1 MYKLLKDKNNEFQ
14 CEIKLEG
21 ASINSAKARLFLEAD
36 GAEYSF
42 TGEIDGNK
50 CIIPMGKLK
59 KFANLLESGKIRLE
73 VLADDTLFVP
83 YESNYVLEAEKSV
96 TVEVKQQSEAP
107 KKPMMEV
114 KVQEVAPTPQPKVEA
129 KVQPKVEAKPK
140 LVVKKSKDPIN
151 EIISYFAFKTNFD
164 GSPKSF
170 HTLIKNQQHKNF
182 FNNICEANG
191 LDKVSVIKQIL
202 K

>member
-21 ASINSAKARLFLEAD
+21 ASINNATARLFLEAD

-42 TGEIDGNK
+42 KGEIDGNK
-50 CIIPMGKLK
+50 CTIPMGKLK
-59 KFANLLESGKIRLE
+59 KFANLLENGKIRLE

-83 YESNYVLEAEKSV
+83 YESDYVLEVEKSV
-96 TVEVKQQSEAP
+96 TVEVKQQAEAP

-114 KVQEVAPTPQPKVEA
+114 KVQEVAPQPKVE
-129 KVQPKVEAKPK
+129 PKIEAKPK
-140 LVVKKSKDPIN
+140 PTIKKSKDPLN
-151 EIISYFAFKTNFD
+151 EILSYFVFKTDFD
-164 GSPKSF
+164 GTLKGF
-170 HTLIKNQQHKNF
+170 HNTIKNNQHKTF
-182 FNNICEANG
+182 FNSICEVNG

>member
-14 CEIKLEG
+14 CEIRLEG
-21 ASINSAKARLFLEAD
+21 ASINNAKARLFLEAD

-50 CIIPMGKLK
+50 CTIPMGKLK

-83 YESNYVLEAEKSV
+83 YESDYVLEAEKSV
-96 TVEVKQQSEAP
+96 TVEVKQQAEAP

-114 KVQEVAPTPQPKVEA
+114 KVQEAAPAPQPKVEA
-129 KVQPKVEAKPK
+129 KPIQKP
-140 LVVKKSKDPIN
+140 VVKKSKDPLN
-151 EIISYFAFKTNFD
+151 EIISYFTFKTNFD
-164 GSPKSF
+164 GTPKSF

-182 FNNICEANG
+182 FNNICETNG
-191 LDKVSVIKQIL
+191 LDKVSVLKQIL

>member
-21 ASINSAKARLFLEAD
+21 ASINNAKARLFLEAD

-50 CIIPMGKLK
+50 CTIPMGKLS
-59 KFANLLESGKIRLE
+59 KFANLLENGKIRLE

-83 YESNYVLEAEKSV
+83 YESDYILEQEKKV
-96 TVEVKQQSEAP
+96 TVEVKQQADIP

-114 KVQEVAPTPQPKVEA
+114 KVQEITPTPQPKVEA
-129 KVQPKVEAKPK
+129 KVQPKPI
-140 LVVKKSKDPIN
+140 VKKSKDPIN
-151 EIISYFAFKTNFD
+151 EILSYFVFKTNFD
-164 GSPKSF
+164 GTAKGF
-170 HTLIKNQQHKNF
+170 HNTIKNQQHKNF
-182 FNNICEANG
+182 FNNICEVNG
-191 LDKVSVIKQIL
+191 LDKVSVLKQML

>member
-1 MYKLLKDKNNEFQ
+1 MYKVLKDKNNEFQ

-21 ASINSAKARLFLEAD
+21 ASITNAKARLFLEAD

-42 TGEIDGNK
+42 KGEIDGNK
-50 CIIPMGKLK
+50 CTIAMGKLS
-59 KFANLLESGKIRLE
+59 KFANLLENGKIRLE

-83 YESNYVLEAEKSV
+83 YESDYVLEQEKKV
-96 TVEVKQQSEAP
+96 TVEVKQQTEES

-114 KVQEVAPTPQPKVEA
+114 KVQEVAPIPQPKVEA

-140 LVVKKSKDPIN
+140 PVVKKSKDPIN
-151 EIISYFAFKTNFD
+151 EIMSYFAFKTDFD
-164 GSPKSF
+164 GTPKGF
-170 HTLIKNQQHKNF
+170 HNTIKNNQHKNF
-182 FNNICEANG
+182 FNSICEANG
-191 LDKVSVIKQIL
+191 LDKVSVLKQML

>member
-21 ASINSAKARLFLEAD
+21 ASIANATARLFLEAD

-42 TGEIDGNK
+42 KGEIDGNK

-83 YESNYVLEAEKSV
+83 YESNYQLEAEKSV
-96 TVEVKQQSEAP
+96 TVEVKQQIEIA

-114 KVQEVAPTPQPKVEA
+114 KVQEVAPTPQPKI
-129 KVQPKVEAKPK
+129 EAKPI
-140 LVVKKSKDPIN
+140 VQPIVERRNPISDIRKYLN
-151 EIISYFAFKTNFD
+151 ERTNFD
-164 GSPKSF
+164 GTINSFKSV
-170 HTLIKNQQHKNF
+170 IKYEVHKKY
-182 FNNICEANG
+182 FNNICESNG
-191 LDKVSVIKQIL
+191 LDKTTVLRQIL

>member
-21 ASINSAKARLFLEAD
+21 ASSKNAKVRLFLEGD
-36 GAEYSF
+36 GCEYSF
-42 TGEIDGNK
+42 NGKIENEQ
-50 CIIPMGKLK
+50 CIIPLGKLK
-59 KFANLLESGKIRLE
+59 KFANLLENGKIRLE
-73 VLADDTLFVP
+73 VVADDTLFVP
-83 YESNYVLEAEKSV
+83 YESDYELEAEKKV
-96 TVEVKQQSEAP
+96 TVEVKQPNSSLSKA
-107 KKPMMEV
+107 MVEV
-114 KVQEVAPTPQPKVEA
+114 KVATPAPTPKI
-129 KVQPKVEAKPK
+129 EAKPQLK
-140 LVVKKSKDPIN
+140 PVVKKSKDPIN
-151 EIISYFAFKTNFD
+151 EIVSYFAFKTNFD

>member
-14 CEIKLEG
+14 CEIRLEG
-21 ASINSAKARLFLEAD
+21 ASAKNAKVRLFLEAD

-42 TGEIDGNK
+42 NGKIEGEQ
-50 CIIPMGKLK
+50 CIVPMGKLK

-73 VLADDTLFVP
+73 VVADDTLFVP
-83 YESNYVLEAEKSV
+83 YESNYELEAEKRV
-96 TVEVKQQSEAP
+96 TVEVKQQTPPSTKA
-107 KKPMMEV
+107 MVEV
-114 KVQEVAPTPQPKVEA
+114 KVATPTPTPQPKA
-129 KVQPKVEAKPK
+129 EAKPQ
-140 LVVKKSKDPIN
+140 LKKSKDPIN
-151 EIISYFAFKTNFD
+151 EIVSYFAFKTNFD

-182 FNNICEANG
+182 FNNICETNG

>member
-50 CIIPMGKLK
+50 CTIPMGKLK

-96 TVEVKQQSEAP
+96 TVEVKQQAEAP

-114 KVQEVAPTPQPKVEA
+114 KVQEVAPTPQPKV
-129 KVQPKVEAKPK
+129 
-140 LVVKKSKDPIN
+140 VVKKSKDPIN
-151 EIISYFAFKTNFD
+151 EIMSYFAFKTDFD
-164 GSPKSF
+164 GTAKGF
-170 HTLIKNQQHKNF
+170 HNTIKNQQHKNF
-182 FNNICEANG
+182 FNSICETNG
-191 LDKVSVIKQIL
+191 LDKVSVLKQML

>member
-21 ASINSAKARLFLEAD
+21 ANINNATARLFLEAD

-42 TGEIDGNK
+42 KGEIDGDK
-50 CIIPMGKLK
+50 CTIPMGKLK

-83 YESNYVLEAEKSV
+83 YESNYQLEAEKKV
-96 TVEVKQQSEAP
+96 TVEVKQPQHTPS
-107 KKPMMEV
+107 KPMMEV
-114 KVQEVAPTPQPKVEA
+114 KVVTPAPAPKVE
-129 KVQPKVEAKPK
+129 PKP
-140 LVVKKSKDPIN
+140 VKKSKDPIN
-151 EIISYFAFKTNFD
+151 EVISYFAFKTDFD
-164 GSPKSF
+164 GTPKSF

-182 FNNICEANG
+182 FNNVCETYG

>member
-14 CEIKLEG
+14 CEIRLEG
-21 ASINSAKARLFLEAD
+21 ANINNATARLFLEAD

-42 TGEIDGNK
+42 KGEIDGDK
-50 CIIPMGKLK
+50 CTIPMGKLK

-83 YESNYVLEAEKSV
+83 YESDYQIEAEKKV
-96 TVEVKQQSEAP
+96 TVEVKQPTHTPS
-107 KKPMMEV
+107 KPMMEV
-114 KVQEVAPTPQPKVEA
+114 KVQEVAPTPQPKVET

-182 FNNICEANG
+182 FNSVCEANG
-191 LDKVSVIKQIL
+191 LNKASVVKQIL

>member
-21 ASINSAKARLFLEAD
+21 ASITNAKARLFLEAD

-42 TGEIDGNK
+42 KGEIDGNK
-50 CIIPMGKLK
+50 CTIPMGKLS
-59 KFANLLESGKIRLE
+59 KFANLLENGKIRLE

-83 YESNYVLEAEKSV
+83 YESDYVLEQEKKV
-96 TVEVKQQSEAP
+96 TVEIKQQTEAP

-114 KVQEVAPTPQPKVEA
+114 KVQEVAPTPQPKAEA
-129 KVQPKVEAKPK
+129 KIEAKPK
-140 LVVKKSKDPIN
+140 PVVKKSKDPIN
-151 EIISYFAFKTNFD
+151 EILSYFAFKTDFD
-164 GSPKSF
+164 GTPKSF

-182 FNNICEANG
+182 FNNICETNG
-191 LDKVSVIKQIL
+191 LDKVSVLKQIL

>member
-1 MYKLLKDKNNEFQ
+1 MYKLLKDKNNEFH

-21 ASINSAKARLFLEAD
+21 ASINNATARLFLEAD

-42 TGEIDGNK
+42 KGEIDGNK
-50 CIIPMGKLK
+50 CTIPMGKLK
-59 KFANLLESGKIRLE
+59 KFANLLENGKIRLE

-96 TVEVKQQSEAP
+96 TVEVKQQVEAP

-114 KVQEVAPTPQPKVEA
+114 KVQEVAPTPQPKVEV
-129 KVQPKVEAKPK
+129 KPQPKP
-140 LVVKKSKDPIN
+140 VVKKSKDPLN

-182 FNNICEANG
+182 FNNVCEANG

>member
-21 ASINSAKARLFLEAD
+21 ANINSAKARLFLEAD

-50 CIIPMGKLK
+50 CTIPMGKLK

-114 KVQEVAPTPQPKVEA
+114 KVATPIT
-129 KVQPKVEAKPK
+129 PKVEAKP
-140 LVVKKSKDPIN
+140 VVKKSKDPLN
-151 EIISYFAFKTNFD
+151 EILSYFVFKTDFD
-164 GSPKSF
+164 GTAKGF
-170 HTLIKNQQHKNF
+170 HNTIKNNQHKNF
-182 FNNICEANG
+182 FNSVCEANG
-191 LDKVSVIKQIL
+191 LDKVSVIKQML

>member
-21 ASINSAKARLFLEAD
+21 ASINNATARLFLEAD

-42 TGEIDGNK
+42 KGEIDGNK
-50 CIIPMGKLK
+50 CTIPMGKLK
-59 KFANLLESGKIRLE
+59 KFANLLENGKIRLE

-83 YESNYVLEAEKSV
+83 YESDYVLEAEKSV
-96 TVEVKQQSEAP
+96 TVEVKQQAEAP

-114 KVQEVAPTPQPKVEA
+114 KVQEIAPAPQPKVEA
-129 KVQPKVEAKPK
+129 KVEPKIETKPTI
-140 LVVKKSKDPIN
+140 KKSKDPLN
-151 EIISYFAFKTNFD
+151 EILSYFVFKTDFD
-164 GSPKSF
+164 GTAKGF
-170 HTLIKNQQHKNF
+170 HNTIKNNQHKNF
-182 FNNICEANG
+182 FNSVCEANG
-191 LDKVSVIKQIL
+191 LDKVSVIKQML

>member
-21 ASINSAKARLFLEAD
+21 ASAKDAKVRLFLEGD
-36 GAEYSF
+36 GCEYSF
-42 TGEIDGNK
+42 NGKIENEQ
-50 CIIPMGKLK
+50 CIIPLGKLK

-73 VLADDTLFVP
+73 VVADDTLFVP
-83 YESNYVLEAEKSV
+83 YENNYELEAERRV
-96 TVEVKQQSEAP
+96 TVEVKQPDAAP
-107 KKPMMEV
+107 AKAMVEV
-114 KVQEVAPTPQPKVEA
+114 KVATPTPIPQPKVEA
-129 KVQPKVEAKPK
+129 KPEP
-140 LVVKKSKDPIN
+140 KKSKDPIN
-151 EIISYFAFKTNFD
+151 EIVSYFAFKTNFD

-182 FNNICEANG
+182 FNNICETNG

>member
-14 CEIKLEG
+14 CEIRLEG
-21 ASINSAKARLFLEAD
+21 ASAKNAKVRLFLEAD

-42 TGEIDGNK
+42 NGKIEGEQ
-50 CIIPMGKLK
+50 CIVPMGKLK

-73 VLADDTLFVP
+73 VVADDTLFVP
-83 YESNYVLEAEKSV
+83 YESNYELEAEKRV
-96 TVEVKQQSEAP
+96 TVEVKQPEATP
-107 KKPMMEV
+107 AKAMVEV
-114 KVQEVAPTPQPKVEA
+114 KVATPAPT
-129 KVQPKVEAKPK
+129 PKVEAKPQ
-140 LVVKKSKDPIN
+140 LKKSKDPIN
-151 EIISYFAFKTNFD
+151 EIVSYFAFKTNFD

-182 FNNICEANG
+182 FNNVCEING
-191 LDKVSVIKQIL
+191 LDKVSVIKQML

>member
-21 ASINSAKARLFLEAD
+21 ASINNAKARLFLEAD

-42 TGEIDGNK
+42 KGEIDGNK
-50 CIIPMGKLK
+50 CTIPMGKLK
-59 KFANLLESGKIRLE
+59 KFANLLENGKIRLE
-73 VLADDTLFVP
+73 ILADDTLFVP
-83 YESNYVLEAEKSV
+83 YESDYVLEAEKSV
-96 TVEVKQQSEAP
+96 TVEVKQQVEAP

-114 KVQEVAPTPQPKVEA
+114 KVNTPVVEPKVEIKTPA
-129 KVQPKVEAKPK
+129 PAPNNKP
-140 LVVKKSKDPIN
+140 KKSKDPIN
-151 EIISYFAFKTNFD
+151 EIISYFAFKTDFD
-164 GSPKSF
+164 GTPKSF
-170 HTLIKNQQHKNF
+170 HTLVKNKQHKNF
-182 FNNICEANG
+182 FNSICETNG

>member
-21 ASINSAKARLFLEAD
+21 ASINNATARLFLEAD

-42 TGEIDGNK
+42 KGEIDGNK
-50 CIIPMGKLK
+50 CTIPMGKLK
-59 KFANLLESGKIRLE
+59 KFANLLENGKIRLE

-96 TVEVKQQSEAP
+96 TVEIKQQAEAP

-114 KVQEVAPTPQPKVEA
+114 KVQEVAPTPQPKVEV
-129 KVQPKVEAKPK
+129 KPQPKP
-140 LVVKKSKDPIN
+140 VVKKSKDPLN
-151 EIISYFAFKTNFD
+151 EIVSYFAFKTNFD

-182 FNNICEANG
+182 FNNVCEANG